1 MVTSFLGRFTKSAL
15 GDFLFTVIAATFE
28 RGLFEVVEPAEAD
41 SGLSFLLTLVGVLI
55 VLALGLLEA
64 DEAGLE
70 DFLLDVSTSEYFSGA
85 YFLISDS
92 FRAPAEEVARAL
104 RVLLT
109 RSLCLCSEN
118 EKKKLNLA
126 N

>member
-1 MVTSFLGRFTKSAL
+1 M
-15 GDFLFTVIAATFE
+15 
-28 RGLFEVVEPAEAD
+28 EVVEAAEAD

-70 DFLLDVSTSEYFSGA
+70 DFLLVEVSTSEYFSGA

-92 FRAPAEEVARAL
+92 FRAPADEVARAL

-109 RSLCLCSEN
+109 RSLCLCSEKR
-118 EKKKLNLA
+118 KKKCLGNLA
-126 N
+126 NGYELSLFIQEF

>member
-1 MVTSFLGRFTKSAL
+1 MTSILGRFTNISY
-15 GDFLFTVIAATFE
+15 GCFLFTVIAATFE
-28 RGLFEVVEPAEAD
+28 RGLFEVVEAAEAD

-70 DFLLDVSTSEYFSGA
+70 DFLLEVSTSEYFSGA

-92 FRAPAEEVARAL
+92 FRAPADEVARAL

-118 EKKKLNLA
+118 EKKKINLA

>member
-15 GDFLFTVIAATFE
+15 GGFFLFTVIAATFE

-70 DFLLDVSTSEYFSGA
+70 DFLLVEVSTSEYFSGA

-92 FRAPAEEVARAL
+92 FRAPADEVARAL

-118 EKKKLNLA
+118 EKKNLI
-126 N
+126 

>member
-1 MVTSFLGRFTKSAL
+1 MVF
-15 GDFLFTVIAATFE
+15 FLFTVIAATFE

-92 FRAPAEEVARAL
+92 FRAPADEVARAL

-109 RSLCLCSEN
+109 RSLCLCSEKN
-118 EKKKLNLA
+118 DNFFYKSSLVNSGILA
-126 N
+126 IFVL

>member
-1 MVTSFLGRFTKSAL
+1 MVF
-15 GDFLFTVIAATFE
+15 FLFTVIAATFE
-28 RGLFEVVEPAEAD
+28 RGLLEVVEAAEAD

-70 DFLLDVSTSEYFSGA
+70 DFLLVEISTSEYFSGA

-92 FRAPAEEVARAL
+92 FRAPADEVARAL

-109 RSLCLCSEN
+109 RSLCLCSEKN
-118 EKKKLNLA
+118 DNFFYKSSLVNSGILA
-126 N
+126 IFVL

>member
-1 MVTSFLGRFTKSAL
+1 M
-15 GDFLFTVIAATFE
+15 
-28 RGLFEVVEPAEAD
+28 EVVEAAEAD
-41 SGLSFLLTLVGVLI
+41 SGLNFLLTLVGVLI

-70 DFLLDVSTSEYFSGA
+70 DFLLVEVSTSEYFSGA

-109 RSLCLCSEN
+109 RSLCLCSE
-118 EKKKLNLA
+118 KKLFWKSSLFNSGILA
-126 N
+126 ICLVNKVYTTHIIIY